1 MFCTER
7 RKACFG
13 LAETVEHVLIY
24 CTAYQNERKF
34 LVEELKEMGIGDITL
49 KKLLMAWEII
59 EYKALMKYLRKVHL
73 FNRI

>member
-1 MFCTER
+1 M
-7 RKACFG
+7 
-13 LAETVEHVLIY
+13 
-24 CTAYQNERKF
+24 
-34 LVEELKEMGIGDITL
+34 EELKEMGIGDITL